1 MRGAAPRARVKGQ
14 ACGAAHLL
22 TRFTPLI
29 GTGLV
34 RVAGQPF
41 HDRKGGIAAL
51 AGICDISAMLSR
63 TPDTLPDGVYPFA
76 TDEYPLATMAMAEAP
91 AELEVLLKSA
101 ARESGIEIIR
111 DIPVELICRTP
122 DGLNPT
128 FMVWW
133 PHGSDRLHILTP
145 KELIQG
151 RA

>member
-1 MRGAAPRARVKGQ
+1 
-14 ACGAAHLL
+14 
-22 TRFTPLI
+22 
-29 GTGLV
+29 
-34 RVAGQPF
+34 
-41 HDRKGGIAAL
+41 
-51 AGICDISAMLSR
+51 MLSR